1 MKAAPSTTK
10 GGRVS
15 CLSESPT
22 GGRTSGSFAAHS
34 GKSSNAETSG
44 HSPLCQ
50 PLPQPFAWKGSSKV
64 LGLFVRPLRLST
76 ANLYIMNK
84 LTIKGNW
91 NEVKGKLKQ
100 KYADL
105 TDDDL
110 TFAEGKED
118 ELLGRLQQR
127 LGKSKD
133 ELQREIEEY

>member
-1 MKAAPSTTK
+1 
-10 GGRVS
+10 
-15 CLSESPT
+15 
-22 GGRTSGSFAAHS
+22 
-34 GKSSNAETSG
+34 
-44 HSPLCQ
+44 
-50 PLPQPFAWKGSSKV
+50 
-64 LGLFVRPLRLST
+64 
-76 ANLYIMNK
+76 MNK

-110 TFAEGKED
+110 TFAKGKED